1 MDFKIIVI
9 FNNIYIQNYVILLT
23 CVIYPKKI
31 LLNCGKM
38 IKDPHLWIVI
48 MFLVSWFHIETADY
62 F

>member
-38 IKDPHLWIVI
+38 IKDPPHL
-48 MFLVSWFHIETADY
+48 
-62 F
+62 